1 MKVEIGTITIKSY
14 QMEDFVNMLIEN
26 NYIVEVQNKDNKH
39 YYITICKIFEE
50 FEESEE
56 NNE

>member
-1 MKVEIGTITIKSY
+1 
-14 QMEDFVNMLIEN
+14 MEDFVDMLTEN
-26 NYIVEVQNKDNKH
+26 NYIVEVQKKDSKH
-39 YYITICKIFEE
+39 YYITIYKIFEE